1 MPRRASRL
9 TSWSTVSSRLGR
21 RNMAEATMGGSRPGL
36 FLRNATGLVK
46 AWSTFDAFVYSFWSV
61 NLITLGLYGMSFAYF
76 VPDGQV
82 LTAVLITGVLVT
94 FLVIAYAALVSVMP
108 RTGGDYAWQSRV
120 LGGPVGFVLS
130 ITGWW
135 FTLWLWTP
143 IYANILNLQFFEPLA
158 YTLGLRDIATFFTTQ
173 WGVFASCLIVLAFVS
188 LVVTMGMETYAR
200 IQKVCFW
207 IGLVGLAVVCAL
219 LLFFSHND
227 FVSAFNRE
235 ASSLFGASGN
245 AYQAT
250 LDAAAKGGFTSHDFT
265 FFSFGPTLLLLP
277 FLAFYLLWP
286 NWGATLYGEVRGA
299 KELRKPL
306 QSMFWGLWVTVG
318 LVVLVLIL
326 TAKTIGWEFYNAANA
341 AYWNPIYLVQEPAA
355 PVPIW
360 PYPVMLAG
368 WLVNNHLFQAVLIAV
383 MGLWFFGWA
392 GTLFLSSTRVIFA
405 AAFDRVLPAWAA
417 NISAKRRV
425 PYGSLVLM
433 IVPSIVISAVYSYV
447 PKFQSVFLDATA
459 VLALTFLAT
468 VVAAIILPWR
478 RKDLY
483 DASPIANYKV
493 AGVPTITVVAVITA
507 IFLVFM
513 LYEWSFN
520 SSNLYGTSF
529 QATLNSVYYFLATY
543 VVAIAI
549 YVAARIVRSR
559 QGIDLRRIHHEIPVE

>member
-1 MPRRASRL
+1 
-9 TSWSTVSSRLGR
+9 
-21 RNMAEATMGGSRPGL
+21 MADTTMGTASGTRPAL

-46 AWSTFDAFVYSFWSV
+46 AWSTFDAFIYSFWSI
-61 NLITLGLYGMSFAYF
+61 NLITLGLYGMSYVYW
-76 VPDGQV
+76 VPDGQLLAAIVIFGV
-82 LTAVLITGVLVT
+82 LTT
-94 FLVIAYAALVSVMP
+94 FLVITYAMLVSVMP

-120 LGGPVGFVLS
+120 LGGGLGFVLS

-135 FTLWLWTP
+135 FTLFLWAP
-143 IYANILNLQFFEPLA
+143 IYANILNVQFFLPLA
-158 YTLGLRDIATFFTTQ
+158 YTLQWSGVATFFTSQT
-173 WGVFASCLIVLAFVS
+173 GLFVSCLIVLAFVS
-188 LVVTMGMETYAR
+188 VVVTLGMETYAR
-200 IQKVCFW
+200 IQKICFW
-207 IGLVGLAVVCAL
+207 IGLVGLVVVCGL
-219 LLFFSHND
+219 LLFASQSD
-227 FVSAFNRE
+227 FQNAFNRE
-235 ASSLFGASGN
+235 AASLFGASGN
-245 AYQAT
+245 AYQSTIDLGTKAGYT
-250 LDAAAKGGFTSHDFT
+250 QHDFGA
-265 FFSFGPTLLLLP
+265 FSLGPIFLLMP

-299 KELRKPL
+299 KDIRKPFW
-306 QSMFWGLWVTVG
+306 SMFWGLWVTIGMVA
-318 LVVLVLIL
+318 LVMILIV
-326 TAKTIGWEFYNAANA
+326 KTMGWQFYNAANA
-341 AYWNPIYLVQEPAA
+341 AYYNYALYGGDAT
-355 PVPIW
+355 PVTTW
-360 PYPVMLAG
+360 PYPVMFAG
-368 WLVNNHLFQAVLIAV
+368 WLVNNHLVQALLIIV

-433 IVPSIVISAVYSYV
+433 IVPSVVISAIYSYI

-483 DASPIANYKV
+483 DASPIARYKV
-493 AGVPTITVVAVITA
+493 AGVPTITVVSVITA
-507 IFLVFM
+507 LFLLFM

-543 VVAIAI
+543 VAAIVI
-549 YVAARIVRSR
+549 YVVARVVRNR